1 MRMFL
6 FTTFET
12 LIALVEL
19 MAVIAVVAYLVSR
32 TKWFFDLCNRRI
44 TPRNGF
50 LMVGIFGAM
59 SILGNYSGVEIL
71 GAIANVRD
79 LGPMIAG
86 LLGGPI
92 VGLATGLIGGAY
104 RYSMGGFTA
113 VPCSLATVLSGFFG
127 GLVWMW
133 KRKLIGFLWATLF
146 VFLVEAFHMALVL
159 AIARPL
165 SEALAVV
172 QIVYLP
178 MTIGNCMG
186 MAVFAF
192 IVDNVMGERNTAIQ
206 RDRLQQEL
214 MQKEIRIREL
224 EIGRLKKYS
233 SDLEATVQKLEI
245 VIDEDHIRKEA
256 EKVMGT
262 EFFQDLMNQM
272 AVLKRRRS
280 TGSRTPIPQPI

>member
-1 MRMFL
+1 MV
-6 FTTFET
+6 TVFET

-32 TKWFFDLCNRRI
+32 TNWFFDLCNRKI
-44 TPRNGF
+44 TLRNG
-50 LMVGIFGAM
+50 LLIVGIFGAM
-59 SILGNYSGVEIL
+59 SILGNYSGVEIQ

-113 VPCSLATVLSGFFG
+113 VPCSLATVLSGLFG
-127 GLVWMW
+127 GLVWIW
-133 KRKLIGFLWATLF
+133 KKKLIGFLWATLF
-146 VFLVEAFHMALVL
+146 VFLVETFHMALVL
-159 AIARPL
+159 AIARPF

-172 QIVYLP
+172 QVVYLP
-178 MTIGNCMG
+178 MTIGNCVG

-192 IVDNVMGERNTAIQ
+192 IVDNVINERNTAIQ
-206 RDRLQQEL
+206 RDRLEQEL
-214 MQKEIRIREL
+214 MQKEVRIREL

-245 VIDEDHIRKEA
+245 VIDEDTVRKEA
-256 EKVMGT
+256 ERVMGT
-262 EFFQDLMNQM
+262 EFFQELMNQIT
-272 AVLKRRRS
+272 VVKRRRP
-280 TGSRTPIPQPI
+280 TEPTTPTPQPF

>member
-1 MRMFL
+1 MV
-6 FTTFET
+6 TVFET

-32 TKWFFDLCNRRI
+32 ANWFFDLCNRKI
-44 TPRNGF
+44 TLRNG
-50 LMVGIFGAM
+50 LLIVGIFGAI
-59 SILGNYSGVEIL
+59 SILGNYSGVEIQ

-86 LLGGPI
+86 LVGGPI

-113 VPCSLATVLSGFFG
+113 VPCSLATVLSGLFG
-127 GLVWMW
+127 GLVWIW
-133 KRKLIGFLWATLF
+133 KKKLIGSLWATLF
-146 VFLVEAFHMALVL
+146 VFLVETFHMALVL
-159 AIARPL
+159 LIARPF

-172 QIVYLP
+172 QVVYLP
-178 MTIGNCMG
+178 MTIGNCVG

-192 IVDNVMGERNTAIQ
+192 IVDNVINERNTATQ
-206 RDRLQQEL
+206 RDRLEQEL

-224 EIGRLKKYS
+224 QIGRLKKYS

-245 VIDEDHIRKEA
+245 VIDEDNVRKEA
-256 EKVMGT
+256 ERVMGT
-262 EFFQDLMNQM
+262 EFFQELMNQIN
-272 AVLKRRRS
+272 VVKRRRP
-280 TGSRTPIPQPI
+280 TEAPAPIPQSF

>member
-1 MRMFL
+1 
-6 FTTFET
+6 
-12 LIALVEL
+12 

-32 TKWFFDLCNRRI
+32 TNWFFELCNRKI
-44 TPRNGF
+44 TSRNGLF
-50 LMVGIFGAM
+50 MVGIFSAM

-86 LLGGPI
+86 LLGGPVI
-92 VGLATGLIGGAY
+92 GFATGLIGGVY

-113 VPCSLATVLSGFFG
+113 APCSLATVLSGLFG
-127 GLVWMW
+127 GLVWLW
-133 KRKLIGFLWATLF
+133 KKKLIGFLWATVF
-146 VFLVEAFHMALVL
+146 VFFVETFHMALVL
-159 AIARPL
+159 AISRPF

-172 QIVYLP
+172 HVVYLP
-178 MTIGNCMG
+178 MAIGNCVG

-192 IVDNVMGERNTAIQ
+192 IVDNVINERNTAIE
-206 RDRLQQEL
+206 RDRLQQEV

-233 SDLEATVQKLEI
+233 SDLEVTVQKLEI
-245 VIDEDHIRKEA
+245 VIDEDHVRKEA

-262 EFFQDLMNQM
+262 EFFQDLMTQL
-272 AVLKRRRS
+272 AVVKRRRPTEPPTLIS
-280 TGSRTPIPQPI
+280 QQV